1 MAGEIEIVFLMADL
15 SGYTA
20 LTEAH
25 GAVEAA
31 RTVTR
36 YLEMARAVL
45 QPGARLVEQ
54 VGDEVLIV
62 SEAPEAAVRTALALR
77 DAVERE
83 PLFPALRAGLHA
95 GPVIEQGGR
104 YFGAALN
111 LTARVPPTPGRGRS
125 CAPAPWPKGWAAS
138 RTSRAAPTSRSGSRT
153 SPRRSRCTRSRPP
166 DPRGPTA
173 ISTLSAACRSRPG
186 GPRPGSSSRAGGTP
200 SALWRACGPSP
211 QPPRPTRAP
220 ERRGSGTPV
229 RSRRRSGD
237 RIRGLKWSVWPHN
250 LGHTIGSGVR
260 GIRGRTVPCS
270 ATR

>member
-1 MAGEIEIVFLMADL
+1 MAREIEIVFLMADL

-45 QPGARLVEQ
+45 WPGARLVEQ
-54 VGDEVLIV
+54 VGDEVLIA
-62 SEAPEAAVRTALALR
+62 SEAAEAAVRTALALR

-111 LTARVPPTPGRGRS
+111 LTARV
-125 CAPAPWPKGWAAS
+125 AAHA
-138 RTSRAAPTSRSGSRT
+138 RAGQILCTGPVAERVGGLTDIACRPDQPVRFKNVAAPVQVYEVTAAGSARGDTDIDPVCRMQVAPGPAVARLQYEGRWYVFCSLACLRT
-153 SPRRSRCTRSRPP
+153 F
-166 DPRGPTA
+166 
-173 ISTLSAACRSRPG
+173 AA
-186 GPRPGSSSRAGGTP
+186 
-200 SALWRACGPSP
+200 
-211 QPPRPTRAP
+211 AP
-220 ERRGSGTPV
+220 ETYASP
-229 RSRRRSGD
+229 
-237 RIRGLKWSVWPHN
+237 
-250 LGHTIGSGVR
+250 
-260 GIRGRTVPCS
+260 
-270 ATR
+270 